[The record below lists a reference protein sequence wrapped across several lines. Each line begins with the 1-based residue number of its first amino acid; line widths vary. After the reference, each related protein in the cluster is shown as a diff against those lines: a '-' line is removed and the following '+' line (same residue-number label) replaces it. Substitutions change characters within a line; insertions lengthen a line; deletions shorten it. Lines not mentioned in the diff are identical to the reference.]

1 MIDSMPR
8 RRRLFERKEINR
20 HGKTVWY
27 FRRPGEQRVRLPNEY
42 NSAEYIAAYEAAL
55 AGKPTKPVAASSAS
69 LAWLVDRYKESAKF
83 ASLAPSTRRL
93 RDNILKKLC
102 ESSGTQPYASIKRK
116 HIQAA
121 MDRKAATP
129 NAANNTL
136 IVVSQMFQWAVK
148 AEKIE
153 KNPCDGVDMIKV
165 ETDGFHTWS
174 VDEVEQYR
182 HRHAVGTKPRLA
194 LDLMLF
200 CGLRRSDLF
209 KAGKQHVKDDVLTM
223 RTQKTGTT
231 VYLTICQELRESIA
245 ATATGDLAFLTS
257 ATGRP
262 FASAQS
268 FANWF
273 KAQVKAADLPAHCTA
288 HGLRKAGATI
298 AANNGASAHE
308 LMAMYGWSRLAMAE
322 LYTKEADK
330 LRLARGASERIAN
343 SRKPH
348 LDIGCGQ
355 NDEKKSEIN

>member
-1 MIDSMPR
+1 MPR

-20 HGKTVWY
+20 HGNTVWY
-27 FRRPGEQRVRLPNEY
+27 FRRPGEQRIRLPNEY
-42 NSAEYIAAYEAAL
+42 NSKEYIAAYEAAL
-55 AGKPTKPVAASSAS
+55 AGKPTKPAAASSAS
-69 LAWLVDRYKESAKF
+69 LAWLVERYKESAKF

-93 RDNILKKLC
+93 RDNILKALC
-102 ESSGTQPYASIKRK
+102 KNSGNQPYAQIRRK

-121 MDRKAATP
+121 MDAKASTP

-148 AEKIE
+148 AEKID
-153 KNPCDGVDMIKV
+153 KNPCEGVDMIKV
-165 ETDGFHTWS
+165 ETTGFHTWS
-174 VDEVEQYR
+174 VDEVDQYR
-182 HRHAVGTKPRLA
+182 AFHKVGTKPRLA
-194 LDLMLF
+194 LDLLLF
-200 CGLRRSDLF
+200 IGLRRSDTF
-209 KAGKQHVKDDVLTM
+209 KAGKQHVKDGVLTM
-223 RTQKTGTT
+223 RTQKTGAM
-231 VYLTICQELRESIA
+231 VYLTICQELRKSID
-245 ATATGDLAFLTS
+245 ATPTGDLAFLTS
-257 ATGRP
+257 ATGSP

-268 FANWF
+268 FGNWF
-273 KAQVKAADLPAHCTA
+273 RAQVKAAGLPAHCSA

-308 LMAMYGWSRLAMAE
+308 LMAMYGWTRIAMAE

>member
-27 FRRPGEQRVRLPNEY
+27 FRRPGEKRVRLPDEY
-42 NSAEYIAAYEAAL
+42 NSREYVAAYEAAL
-55 AGKPTKPVAASSAS
+55 AGKPVKQGAASSAS

-102 ESSGTQPYASIKRK
+102 ETSGKQPYARIQRK

-121 MDRKAATP
+121 MDAKASAP

-136 IVVSQMFQWAVK
+136 IVVSQMFEWAVK

-165 ETDGFHTWS
+165 ETEGFHTWS

-182 HRHAVGTKPRLA
+182 RHHVVGTKPRLA

-200 CGLRRSDLF
+200 LGLRRSDLF

-245 ATATGDLAFLTS
+245 ATPTGDLAFLTS
-257 ATGRP
+257 STGRP

-273 KAQVKAADLPAHCTA
+273 KAQVKAAHLPPHCTA

-348 LDIGCGQ
+348 LDIGCGL